1 MAETKFP
8 KRRAFAMQKPRKTE
22 RTESPRRTER
32 QRAADK
38 RRREE
43 ARAMGGYE
51 KGPKTPEKRMTALK
65 PGQVRITGLIVDEL
79 TRALG
84 VIRCRP
90 PVRRALPRSRRLRA
104 STASRHCRPRPS
116 AARKAP

>member
-43 ARAMGGYE
+43 ARAMGGYA
-51 KGPKTPEKRMTALK
+51 KGPKTP
-65 PGQVRITGLIVDEL
+65 
-79 TRALG
+79 
-84 VIRCRP
+84 
-90 PVRRALPRSRRLRA
+90 
-104 STASRHCRPRPS
+104 
-116 AARKAP
+116 

>member
-43 ARAMGGYE
+43 ARAMGGYA
-51 KGPKTPEKRMTALK
+51 KGPR
-65 PGQVRITGLIVDEL
+65 
-79 TRALG
+79 
-84 VIRCRP
+84 RP
-90 PVRRALPRSRRLRA
+90 K
-104 STASRHCRPRPS
+104 S
-116 AARKAP
+116 A

>member
-43 ARAMGGYE
+43 ARAMGGYA
-51 KGPKTPEKRMTALK
+51 K
-65 PGQVRITGLIVDEL
+65 
-79 TRALG
+79 
-84 VIRCRP
+84 
-90 PVRRALPRSRRLRA
+90 S
-104 STASRHCRPRPS
+104 ASR
-116 AARKAP
+116 A

>member
-43 ARAMGGYE
+43 ARAMGGYA
-51 KGPKTPEKRMTALK
+51 KGPKTPEKRMTALQ
-65 PGQVRITGLIVDEL
+65 PHHGPDR
-79 TRALG
+79 
-84 VIRCRP
+84 
-90 PVRRALPRSRRLRA
+90 RRA
-104 STASRHCRPRPS
+104 HPS
-116 AARKAP
+116 ARRHPEA